1 MKIFT
6 KLFTLVAAL
15 FAVQAANAQ
24 CPAGQA
30 QVDIDFTTDAWGYEV
45 YWEVVPFGGTCGTAT
60 IASGGNAAVG
70 CGGGGAQAI
79 TSGGYGNSLTVNE
92 SIGCLTLGTQY
103 DLVMIDDW
111 GDGLTVADLII
122 DGVPVSSFEPT
133 GSDETFTFLVNIPAN
148 NLVLDSV
155 FYNGISDYTEKD
167 VYFYQIPLRHAKL
180 DTMYFG
186 AGITNRGTSDQTNVT
201 FSVDVNGPFPYSG
214 NENIGTLSN
223 GAIDTLDITN
233 YYASMKQMGNYNFTF
248 SVESD
253 STDELPNDNEWSHT
267 IAVTDTVYARDNDNT
282 DAGWASQLNPATN
295 NYEAAEVSYYINDD
309 DVASS
314 VTIRLYDFSQ
324 ITDDIGAVIQLY
336 VGDGNDPLYKSA
348 YHVVDAADV
357 TTGLLTLPLLFDAND
372 VALTSE
378 AAIPAGFYTAGI
390 SVLSGAAM
398 VGIDPDLEAAPQ
410 TQFVKVSGTWYY
422 STGSIYQIRLNVK
435 TDPCNSL
442 ALSSSIDD
450 VSCNGGNDGEI
461 SLIAAG
467 GTAPYSFV
475 WDDASTNTSINGLS
489 AGTYGVV
496 VTDADGCEVEGL
508 YDVDEAD
515 VLTAS
520 VNTNS
525 AACGNASG
533 NATAA
538 ATGGNAPYNYIW
550 NNAMSISFLN
560 NISAGVYDVTVT
572 DDNGCVTSASGT
584 VASTNSTITLSTSVT
599 SDDAC
604 GYNVGGALASAT
616 STGGSVSYLWDN
628 GDATAL
634 TSGLVAGTYSVTA
647 TDADG
652 CSSASSV
659 TITELAPAVMATVSS
674 TDASCGAS
682 DGAASVSINTAYTY
696 VWDDAASQTTASA
709 TGLEAGVYFV
719 LVTNTVTTCQG
730 GWTAYVN
737 NPSASISLATTV
749 TDADCYDAASGSIL
763 AEVTSLTITG
773 GYSLYT
779 ADGDSITTVVSINA
793 ETFSGLEADDYVV
806 FGADFNGCVTSTT
819 VSINEPAMLMASV
832 SSNDVTCNGD
842 TDGDAAVVAMG
853 GTSGYTYAWDNG
865 STTATAAG
873 LSAGNENVTVTDVNG
888 CMVVET
894 VNVGTPSAIFLDI
907 SSEDISCNGDGN
919 GEINLIAFGGG
930 VGGFTYA
937 WDNGLAAV
945 ANQASLAA
953 ATYNVTVTDANNC
966 SETGAATIAEP
977 ATLGVTITATDD
989 FVCFGDADG
998 AATSS
1003 INGGTGPFTYVWAGN
1018 GSTTA
1023 NNTNVDAGAE
1033 DLTIIDANGCSA
1045 TSNSITINES
1055 PSAVVAAVSGTN
1067 ESCFNCADGT
1077 ASVVAS
1083 GGTAPYTYSWNIA
1096 GSTSSLTDIDPI
1108 CPFSTIICNVTDD
1121 DGCVASGQV
1130 NILCDDVNAIEKV
1143 EGITSMV
1150 VYPNPNNG
1158 IFNVELNSSTKA
1170 KYTFVVRNV
1179 IGQTVSI
1186 DSETINGNYIKTID
1200 LSNQT
1205 DGIYFLTVKSAD
1217 SEITAKIVLR

>member
-15 FAVQAANAQ
+15 FAVQAASAQ

-45 YWEVVPFGGTCGTAT
+45 YWEVVPLGGTCGTAT

-461 SLIAAG
+461 SIIAAG

-475 WDDASTNTSINGLS
+475 WDNSSTNTSINGLS

-515 VLTAS
+515 ILTAS

-550 NNAMSISFLN
+550 NNAMSVSFLN
-560 NISAGVYDVTVT
+560 NIAAGGYDVTVT
-572 DDNGCVTSASGT
+572 DDNGCMASASGT
-584 VASTNSTITLSTSVT
+584 VASSNSTITLSTSVT

-604 GYNVGGALASAT
+604 GYNMGGALASAT

-647 TDADG
+647 TDTDG

-659 TITELAPAVMATVSS
+659 TITELAPALTATVSA
-674 TDASCGAS
+674 TDATCGAA
-682 DGAASVSINTAYTY
+682 DGTASVSMNTAYTY
-696 VWDDAASQTTASA
+696 AWNDAANQTTAMA
-709 TGLEAGVYFV
+709 TGLEANVYYV
-719 LVTNTVTTCQG
+719 IVTNNVTSCFAG
-730 GWTAYVN
+730 FTANVN
-737 NPSASISLATTV
+737 NPTASLSLATTV
-749 TDADCYDAASGSIL
+749 TNADCYGSSTGDITVSGTSASVV
-763 AEVTSLTITG
+763 A
-773 GYSLYT
+773 GYSLWT
-779 ADGDSITTVVSINA
+779 ADGDSLTSVISSGTES
-793 ETFSGLEADDYVV
+793 FSGLPVDDYILV
-806 FGADFNGCVTSTT
+806 GADIAGCITFSSL
-819 VSINEPAMLMASV
+819 SINEPSMLMASV

-853 GTSGYTYAWDNG
+853 GTAGYTYLWDNG
-865 STTATAAG
+865 STATAAAG
-873 LSAGNENVTVTDVNG
+873 LSAGNENVTVTDANG

-894 VNVGTPSAIFLDI
+894 ANVGTPSAISLDI

-919 GEINLIAFGGG
+919 GEINLMASGGD

-945 ANQASLAA
+945 ANQAGLAA

-1003 INGGTGPFTYVWAGN
+1003 INGGTAPFTYVWAGN

-1033 DLTIIDANGCSA
+1033 DLTIVDANGCSA

-1055 PSAVVAAVSGTN
+1055 PSTVIATVSGTN

-1077 ASVVAS
+1077 ASVIGS
-1083 GGTAPYTYSWNIA
+1083 GGTAPYTYSWNVA
-1096 GSTSSLTDIDPI
+1096 GTTSSLTDIDPI
-1108 CPFSTIICNVTDD
+1108 CPFSTIICNVTDV

-1130 NILCDDVNAIEKV
+1130 NILCDDVNAIEDV

-1158 IFNVELNSSTKA
+1158 IFNVELNSATKA
-1170 KYTFVVRNV
+1170 EYTFVVRNV
-1179 IGQTVSI
+1179 IGQTVST
-1186 DSETINGNYIKTID
+1186 STETISGNYIKTIN

-1205 DGIYFLTVKSAD
+1205 DGIYFLTVKSAE